1 MLWPSSPIGGK
12 VSPPGG
18 DNGNCTADT
27 LGLARISASDCPTSR
42 RVASPAAGF
51 QCLAVDTSGG
61 SRKSSITASCPL
73 IRSGGSFGLVGVLH
87 LPTQRAVTVRHVDR
101 DEIGEFGQ
109 IRLAE
114 NHRAG
119 GTQQLAND
127 GRILPG
133 SRRFEGKGAGGGV
146 LAVGCCDVVLDE
158 DGDTG
163 ERAAVRRLLAVAQ
176 RSDGE
181 RVLID
186 LAHRVEARPGAVTA
200 FDLRD
205 RHNVFSPA
213 LNRLRH
219 IQRLPPSDHSVDASD
234 LEHNKPSF

>member
-1 MLWPSSPIGGK
+1 
-12 VSPPGG
+12 
-18 DNGNCTADT
+18 
-27 LGLARISASDCPTSR
+27 
-42 RVASPAAGF
+42 
-51 QCLAVDTSGG
+51 
-61 SRKSSITASCPL
+61 
-73 IRSGGSFGLVGVLH
+73 
-87 LPTQRAVTVRHVDR
+87 
-101 DEIGEFGQ
+101 
-109 IRLAE
+109 
-114 NHRAG
+114 
-119 GTQQLAND
+119 
-127 GRILPG
+127 
-133 SRRFEGKGAGGGV
+133 V

-234 LEHNKPSF
+234 LEGVCIRPLEGGRRRQCLKQCVVVPFGVLSST